1 MARVK
6 RGTKRRARR
15 KKYLKRTKGFFLTK
29 SKLYQSA
36 QEAAN
41 RADRYAFRDRR
52 VKKRQYRRLWIQ
64 RIGAAARL
72 NGITYGQLIHGLKAA
87 GVDLDRKILADIAV
101 KDAAAFKLLA
111 EQAPSFSAAIDA
123 LQGVVGTIE
132 RFAKEAGVSM
142 QPDVSRTVAA
152 DAKAPSRS
160 ADVAPSINVGNGPI
174 ASRAEALVLLR
185 QVAEYFRQAEPH
197 SPAAYLA
204 DQAAKWGGMTLH
216 EWLPLVLRDDGALAR
231 LQELLGVPAAPQ
243 P

>member
-64 RIGAAARL
+64 RIGAAGRL
-72 NGITYGQLIHGLKAA
+72 KGITYVQLIHGLKAA

-101 KDAAAFKLLA
+101 KDPATFALLA
-111 EQAPSFSAAIDA
+111 AQ
-123 LQGVVGTIE
+123 
-132 RFAKEAGVSM
+132 
-142 QPDVSRTVAA
+142 
-152 DAKAPSRS
+152 AKAASPPQKKKKS
-160 ADVAPSINVGNGPI
+160 A
-174 ASRAEALVLLR
+174 
-185 QVAEYFRQAEPH
+185 
-197 SPAAYLA
+197 
-204 DQAAKWGGMTLH
+204 
-216 EWLPLVLRDDGALAR
+216 
-231 LQELLGVPAAPQ
+231 
-243 P
+243 